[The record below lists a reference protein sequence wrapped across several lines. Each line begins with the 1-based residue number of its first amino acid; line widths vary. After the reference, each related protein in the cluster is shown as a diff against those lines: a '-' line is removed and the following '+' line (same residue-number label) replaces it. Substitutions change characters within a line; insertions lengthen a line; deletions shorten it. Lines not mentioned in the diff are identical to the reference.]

1 MGSMAHGHGHGHGTW
16 NFFFFGSSENR
27 SPSIARM
34 ARGIGT
40 SVYSSPKA
48 FPSLQS
54 DNSNVLS
61 ALAASAAPPGGQL
74 KVTTPESPK
83 PKLKRRD
90 QPAGPTEQSQSI
102 GARGVSV

>member
-1 MGSMAHGHGHGHGTW
+1 MVGIEYSSLPGRAHQRSLEVSLTVQTD
-16 NFFFFGSSENR
+16 NFSTSQAIVSTPEVKNIFFGSSENR

-54 DNSNVLS
+54 ADFNVLS
-61 ALAASAAPPGGQL
+61 SLAASAEQAGGQL
-74 KVTTPESPK
+74 
-83 PKLKRRD
+83 
-90 QPAGPTEQSQSI
+90 
-102 GARGVSV
+102 

>member
-1 MGSMAHGHGHGHGTW
+1 MPRAMRAMNGERFSLLPKKI
-16 NFFFFGSSENR
+16 FFHLWSTYYGLGGGKMIFFGSSENR

-61 ALAASAAPPGGQL
+61 ALAASAAPPGGN
-74 KVTTPESPK
+74 
-83 PKLKRRD
+83 
-90 QPAGPTEQSQSI
+90 
-102 GARGVSV
+102 